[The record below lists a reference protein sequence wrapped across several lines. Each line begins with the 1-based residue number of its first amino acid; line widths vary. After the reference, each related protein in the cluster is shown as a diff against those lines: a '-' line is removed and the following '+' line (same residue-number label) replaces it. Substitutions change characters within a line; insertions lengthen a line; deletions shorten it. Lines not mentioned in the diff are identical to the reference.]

1 MFEPMITKSYG
12 YFIHFDEGSSVPKSP
27 PYDSNPFCG
36 VDQAIILRRLPD
48 HEVRIRG
55 YYCAE
60 REEETLGKERAAL
73 VQSYILEHDNVS
85 KRPHHVSWHALPFSE
100 RLSAMEIEE
109 AVGKEWGK
117 YVASRIESS
126 ILEHGY
132 RPPCTR
138 VEVRFCNPKSAER
151 AE

>member
-1 MFEPMITKSYG
+1 MITKSY
-12 YFIHFDEGSSVPKSP
+12 FLSIAFDEGSSVPQSP
-27 PYDSNPFCG
+27 YYDSNPYSL
-36 VDQAIILRRLPD
+36 VDQAIILRHLPD
-48 HEVRIRG
+48 HEVWIRG

-60 REEETLGKERAAL
+60 REEETLGKERASL

-100 RLSAMEIEE
+100 RPSAMEIEE
-109 AVGKEWGK
+109 AFEGKEWGK
-117 YVASRIESS
+117 YVAARIERS

-138 VEVRFCNPKSAER
+138 VEVRFRNPKSAQR

>member
-1 MFEPMITKSYG
+1 MITRSYD
-12 YFIHFDEGSSVPKSP
+12 YFIDFDEGSSVPQSWI
-27 PYDSNPFCG
+27 DRLNPFYG
-36 VDQAIILRRLPD
+36 VDQAITLRHLPD
-48 HEVRIRG
+48 HEVWIRG

-109 AVGKEWGK
+109 AFEGKEWGK
-117 YVASRIESS
+117 YVAARIERS

-138 VEVRFCNPKSAER
+138 VEVRFRNPKSAQR